1 MARLAAFMDEGLAE
15 WKCPIKAKGFIV
27 LGKLAVY
34 DNDMP
39 KMVIG
44 TSREN
49 KDRGTRYGNGYSSTD
64 FTKIF
69 TWHLAALPG
78 WTGYINHRTT
88 YHSEWQQE
96 YPITLEDYHAVRL
109 WVAKEIDAEIYPEE
123 CTSTISSLSKLQYIW
138 LKHGKKLAKELV
150 KVLDSKQISTQQPK
164 KKDDSDAQ
172 MVFVLISIRVRNT

>member
-1 MARLAAFMDEGLAE
+1 MKVWQNGNV
-15 WKCPIKAKGFIV
+15 IKAKGFM
-27 LGKLAVY
+27 LGNKLAVY

-44 TSREN
+44 TSEN
-49 KDRGTRYGNGYSSTD
+49 KDRGTRYGNEGYSSTD

-69 TWHLAALPG
+69 TWHLAALS

-96 YPITLEDYHAVRL
+96 YPITLEDYLAVRL

-123 CTSTISSLSKLQYIW
+123 NDTSTISSLSKLQYIW
-138 LKHGKKLAKELV
+138 LKAWEKAGKR
-150 KVLDSKQISTQQPK
+150 TC
-164 KKDDSDAQ
+164 
-172 MVFVLISIRVRNT
+172 